1 MRSGLIQAGEV
12 GFVNHWVV
20 ECFDKYG
27 NLKWDDRF
35 KNLVVNTGLDD
46 ILDKYWKG
54 SGYTAA
60 FYVGLI
66 DASPTIAAA
75 DTMASHAG
83 WAELSAIYDEAG
95 RQALTL
101 GTVASQAVDNSASKA
116 QFAIN
121 TDSQS
126 IGGAFISTDATKG
139 GTSGILVAAAAFTG
153 GNKSVDDGDT
163 LNVQTNLTAASS

>member
-1 MRSGLIQAGEV
+1 M
-12 GFVNHWVV
+12 V

-126 IGGAFISTDATKG
+126 IGGAFISTDATNLLPPN
-139 GTSGILVAAAAFTG
+139 LVL
-153 GNKSVDDGDT
+153 SPR
-163 LNVQTNLTAASS
+163 TNLRPNHNLSGSPVRHWLDRVGRRESPPPPLLQVVRVS